1 MKDKLYTEF
10 REQTKE
16 LQRLRSIYR
25 KRAKRAKAAGLFK
38 STYLSQINNIT
49 LGYKVNTKDKV
60 TIEKD
65 NFSAKEFKAM
75 SEYDKKQMIIQA
87 EKKVKY
93 LKNALANPMSSLKG
107 VKDFLKKE
115 LKTEKLDMNSAQV
128 RAKLDNFQKNPEGAF
143 KHANTTRLMDA
154 IDARADLTDDEKTA
168 MKNLIRTR
176 LTKGEKVTYDSW
188 FIQWEVDIGEL
199 LEDPKKFIDQ
209 LAKDIEED
217 KLRELIPEQV
227 VQRLLDEASRLE
239 TTDDPARTLL

>member
-87 EKKVKY
+87 EKKVDY
-93 LKNALANPMSSLKG
+93 LTKTLSNPMSSLKG

-115 LKTEKLDMNSAQV
+115 LKKNKLDMSSKLV
-128 RAKLDNFQKNPEGAF
+128 RAKLDGFKQNPEKAF
-143 KHANTTRLMDA
+143 KHANMTRLMDA
-154 IDARADLTDDEKTA
+154 IDARTDLTDDEKSE
-168 MKNLIRTR
+168 MKNLLRAR
-176 LTKGEKVTYDSW
+176 LDKEDKVDYDSW
-188 FIQWEVDIGEL
+188 FLAWDVDISSIL
-199 LEDPKKFIDQ
+199 SDVQKFISD
-209 LAKDIEED
+209 LAKGMKED
-217 KLRELIPEQV
+217 KLREIIPEEE
-227 VQRLLDEASRLE
+227 VQRLLEEASKLE
-239 TTDDPARTLL
+239 TTNDPSYLPL